1 MRKHI
6 KDNKVLS
13 SSDVGSFSE
22 DLEDNYSKK
31 GSEEEYSELFNFY
44 INHSDDRVIIQ
55 NRSRSRSY
63 SCSEDHN
70 DYKNSCSNECEKDL
84 DIETNCQRIEKTTKS
99 TMTIRNKL
107 KQNDENTI
115 TSESEVLTTVE
126 NAIVPYDINVPNN
139 DRQQQSSSIVPYFTI
154 FMIMMNCKD
163 LLKIILLNYLNI
175 INCLPHY
182 CFHHMLILV

>member
-1 MRKHI
+1 MRINI
-6 KDNKVLS
+6 KENEVLS
-13 SSDVGSFSE
+13 STDVCSFSE

-44 INHSDDRVIIQ
+44 ITHSDNKVIIQ
-55 NRSRSRSY
+55 NRIRSRSH

-70 DYKNSCSNECEKDL
+70 DYKNSCSNECQKDL
-84 DIETNCQRIEKTTKS
+84 EIETNRQRIEKITKS

-107 KQNDENTI
+107 KQNDESI
-115 TSESEVLTTVE
+115 ATSESEVITTVE

-163 LLKIILLNYLNI
+163 LLKNNATKLFIYNEL
-175 INCLPHY
+175 
-182 CFHHMLILV
+182 FT